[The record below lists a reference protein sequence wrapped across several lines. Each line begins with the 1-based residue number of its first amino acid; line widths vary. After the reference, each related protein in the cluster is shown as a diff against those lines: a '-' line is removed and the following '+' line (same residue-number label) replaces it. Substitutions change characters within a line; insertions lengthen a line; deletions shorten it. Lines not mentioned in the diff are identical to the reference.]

1 MLRLVWLIVM
11 LTMWWALPSHAQQ
24 NFLQPEQ
31 AFRLTVTKQADGL
44 VRLNWKISDGYYLY
58 RKQMKVEGEPV
69 GSAQQ
74 VEWPAGTRKTDATFG
89 ESEVYHDNVAV
100 RVKAPNAQALTV
112 VWQGC
117 AEAGLCYPPQT
128 QRVNLADVAATP
140 NASPDVAVANA
151 GRAAPGVLGED
162 QDLADRLSRINL
174 GWMLVVFFG
183 LGLLMTFTPCV
194 LPMVPILSSL
204 IAGSGA
210 SPKRGFVLSLAFVL
224 PMALTYAGVG
234 AAAALA
240 GANLQA
246 ALQNPWVL
254 GSFGLIFFM
263 LALAMFGFYEL
274 QLPAVLRNRLNNAS
288 QSQRGGTVAGAATM
302 GVFSA
307 LLVGPCMTAPL
318 AGALLY
324 IGNTGNVL
332 TGTLVLFAMGLGMGV
347 PLLLVGTLGARLL
360 PRPGDWMNR
369 VKALF
374 GFVLLGTAIFFAARV
389 LPAALTL
396 GLWGAWLLA
405 IALSLLALV
414 HKLGTDRGRLSSRY
428 LALLLGLWGGSM
440 VIGAAQGAHDPL
452 QPLNIGARASPLVQ
466 APAENNFMTR
476 FGSVKTQQAL
486 DAHVAMAGQRDQWTL
501 VDFYANWC
509 VSCNVIEREVF
520 ADLRVQQALGD
531 MQLLRPDVSANNAD
545 DQALM
550 RTHQILGPPTML
562 LIGPDGKERR
572 AERIV
577 GELSADE
584 FLARLARARQ
594 RG

>member
-1 MLRLVWLIVM
+1 MLRLVWSIVM
-11 LTMWWALPSHAQQ
+11 LTLLSALPAHAQQ
-24 NFLQPEQ
+24 GFLQPEE
-31 AFRLTVTKQADGL
+31 AFRLNVSKQADGQ
-44 VRLNWKISDGYYLY
+44 VRLNWEISKGYYLY
-58 RKQMKVEGEPV
+58 RKQMKVEADPV
-69 GSAQQ
+69 GSVQQ
-74 VEWPAGTRKTDATFG
+74 VEWPAGTLKTDETFG

-100 RVKAPNAQALTV
+100 RVTAPDAQALTIG
-112 VWQGC
+112 WQGC
-117 AEAGLCYPPQT
+117 ADAGLCYPPQT
-128 QRVNLADVAATP
+128 RRVNLADIATTPTTGPGVAA
-140 NASPDVAVANA
+140 ASMSQTET
-151 GRAAPGVLGED
+151 GTLGED
-162 QDLADRLSRINL
+162 QNLADRLSRINL
-174 GWMLVVFFG
+174 GWMLLVFFG

-210 SPKRGFVLSLAFVL
+210 SPKRGFILSLAFVL

-246 ALQNPWVL
+246 VLQNPWVL
-254 GSFGLIFFM
+254 GTFGLVFVV

-288 QSQRGGTVAGAATM
+288 QGQRGGTVTGAATM
-302 GVFSA
+302 GVLSA

-324 IGNTGNVL
+324 IGNTGDVL
-332 TGTLVLFAMGLGMGV
+332 TGALVLFAMGLGMGV

-374 GFVLLGTAIFFAARV
+374 GFILLGTAIFFVARV

-414 HKLGTDRGRLSSRY
+414 HKLGTDRSRLFSRY

-440 VIGAAQGAHDPL
+440 VIGAAGGAHDPL
-452 QPLNIGARASPLVQ
+452 QPLNIGASASTL
-466 APAENNFMTR
+466 APTSVRNNFMTR
-476 FGSVKTQQAL
+476 FEPVKTQQAL
-486 DAHVAMAGQRDQWTL
+486 EVQVAAAGQRGQWTL
-501 VDFYANWC
+501 VDFYADWC
-509 VSCNVIEREVF
+509 VSCAVIEREVF
-520 ADLRVQQALGD
+520 ADPRVQQAMSD
-531 MQLLRPDVSANNAD
+531 MQLLRPDVTANNAD
-545 DQALM
+545 DRALM

-572 AERIV
+572 AERVI

-584 FLARLARARQ
+584 FLARLARAKQ
-594 RG
+594 GD